1 MNSITLI
8 GQLGREPELKTSK
21 NGRTYLQNSI
31 YEYAGRNDD
40 GDPVYTW
47 RDIVAYGTTAEAIA
61 RNGFKRGRLA
71 VTGTE
76 KIVTYQDKNGVE
88 RMRPEISVTKVDIID
103 WKEEKPK
110 AEKAE
115 EYVPEGFAKIE
126 DDIPF

>member
-1 MNSITLI
+1 MNTIILI
-8 GQLGREPELKTSK
+8 GQLGKEPELKTSK

-31 YEYAGRNDD
+31 YEYAGRDEKN
-40 GDPVYTW
+40 DPVYTW

-76 KIVTYQDKNGVE
+76 KIVTYTDKNGVE
-88 RMRPEISVTKVDIID
+88 KMRPEISVSKVDIID
-103 WKEEKPK
+103 WNDEKPEAAK
-110 AEKAE
+110 TE